1 VLTHARARGLITQK
15 EMESLSGEDALSLIF
30 RPGFTTRTLVTDV
43 SGRGIGLDA
52 VRQILGSLGGSVDV
66 ETMIGAGTTF
76 RLVAPVST
84 VLSRALVME
93 IADGRYAV
101 SSEAVASALEI
112 DDDDLQ
118 PLGQGLV
125 LRTDGVPVRITDL
138 GQAFHNKPDPKD
150 NKRRAVVILQQR
162 GLRRAFVVSR
172 LLGERQVVQRTM
184 GPFFEGVTLVNG
196 TALLEGGDL
205 ALMLNVATLMQDDGQ
220 LLPPSGGAGADP
232 TGPGARPRRAPLIL
246 VVDDSEMTRDMVV
259 SSLRARGFRVAEAV
273 NGADA
278 LRRAEMERP
287 DLILTDLEMPLV
299 NGFELLRSL
308 RALPHMAE
316 LPVVVLSTR
325 GADEDKRKAAELG
338 ANAYLVKTAF
348 KEAELLGTIT
358 HFVPVAQA

>member
-1 VLTHARARGLITQK
+1 
-15 EMESLSGEDALSLIF
+15 
-30 RPGFTTRTLVTDV
+30 
-43 SGRGIGLDA
+43 
-52 VRQILGSLGGSVDV
+52 
-66 ETMIGAGTTF
+66 TMIGVGTTF

-101 SSEAVASALEI
+101 SSETVAQALEI
-112 DDDDLQ
+112 TDDEVQ
-118 PLGQGLV
+118 PLGQGMV
-125 LRTDGVPVRITDL
+125 LHTEGGPLRITDL
-138 GQAFHNKPDPKD
+138 GQALHNKPAPQ
-150 NKRRAVVILQQR
+150 NNTRRSVVILQQS

-172 LLGERQVVQRTM
+172 LLGERQVVQRHL
-184 GPFFEGVTLVNG
+184 GPFFDGVTLVNG

-205 ALMLNVATLMQDDGQ
+205 ALMLNVPSLMQDDGP
-220 LLPPSGGAGADP
+220 LLPPGGGRGSAASGAG
-232 TGPGARPRRAPLIL
+232 GNGPRRAPLIL

-259 SSLRARGFRVAEAV
+259 SSLRARGYRVAEAV
-273 NGADA
+273 DGADA
-278 LRRAEMERP
+278 LRRAEQEHP

-348 KEAELLGTIT
+348 KEAELLSTVT